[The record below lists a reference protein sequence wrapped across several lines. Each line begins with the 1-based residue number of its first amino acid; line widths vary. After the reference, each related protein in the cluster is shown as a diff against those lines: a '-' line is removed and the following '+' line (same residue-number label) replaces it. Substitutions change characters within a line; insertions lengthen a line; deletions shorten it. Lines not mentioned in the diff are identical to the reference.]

1 MRSGKSRARNRVR
14 QVSQRHGRTPAALN
28 RKCRT
33 DRRLERRMLEA
44 WHAGQLMGAVLIGFL
59 RAKSRRK
66 ARKPAR
72 GNTCLACYR
81 GPRQEAAS
89 VWPALVRLA
98 GQVAAI
104 QSS

>member
-1 MRSGKSRARNRVR
+1 MRNGKSRARNRVR

-28 RKCRT
+28 RKSRT

-72 GNTCLACYR
+72 GNTCLACFAGLGKKAPSFGR
-81 GPRQEAAS
+81 AACRDTIILRS
-89 VWPALVRLA
+89 THA
-98 GQVAAI
+98 
-104 QSS
+104 